1 MTTATAT
8 TGASFVQAADLLATH
23 LTEHQLPP
31 PASLTV
37 LTREDGHCELTVQLC
52 SCTLSG
58 LAADLL
64 TWADT
69 LTTTITTAVW
79 RPPRGE
85 LVHLSLTSTLAGQVG
100 TVELEVFG
108 GASYHP
114 TVFADLAPGERRRAT
129 LAHLRTWASSA
140 STHTDTPLLDLHWG
154 QR

>member
-8 TGASFVQAADLLATH
+8 TGASFVQAADLLARH

-37 LTREDGHCELTVQLC
+37 LTREDGHSELTVQLC
-52 SCTLSG
+52 SATLSR

-64 TWADT
+64 IWVDT
-69 LTTTITTAVW
+69 LTTITTAVW

-85 LVHLSLTSTLAGQVG
+85 LVHLSLTSTLIGPVG

-114 TVFADLAPGERRRAT
+114 TLFADLAPDERRRAT
-129 LAHLRTWASSA
+129 LAHLRSWASSA
-140 STHTDTPLLDLHWG
+140 ATHTGIPLLDLHWG
-154 QR
+154 TR

>member
-1 MTTATAT
+1 MTTA

-31 PASLTV
+31 PASLAG
-37 LTREDGHCELTVQLC
+37 LTREDGHSEVTVQLC
-52 SCTLSG
+52 SWTMSG

-69 LTTTITTAVW
+69 LTTVTTAAW

-85 LVHLSLTSTLAGQVG
+85 LVHLSITSTLVSPVG

-108 GASYHP
+108 GVGYDP
-114 TVFADLAPGERRRAT
+114 TVFADLASGERRSAT

-140 STHTDTPLLDLHWG
+140 APHTDTPLLDLHWG
-154 QR
+154 AR